1 MDRAGA
7 DKDDVEASYQRAIEI
22 AHGQEARW
30 LQLRAATSLSLLW
43 YDQGK
48 VVEARE
54 LLSPLYAWFTEGFD
68 TLGLKELKTLLT
80 ELP

>member
-22 AHGQEARW
+22 AHGQESRW

-54 LLSPLYAWFTEGFD
+54 LLSPLYA
-68 TLGLKELKTLLT
+68 GLPKASTRWA
-80 ELP
+80 